1 MKFSKGISSII
12 CRRIPFTVALKHKHQ
27 ACAALLNP
35 SSPEPLVWPSPLKL
49 IIELDPDA
57 KVLLEKALMD
67 ANMQREKA
75 ILMEKFITPPCPLKS
90 DAHIDAYDDNDLAS
104 EKQHCSTSCAEVKSN
119 DFVDQEISPLKL
131 KGLRTS
137 NFNEENSSLK
147 SLSALFGKL
156 SEQNPGKYV

>member
-49 IIELDPDA
+49 IIELDSDA

-104 EKQHCSTSCAEVKSN
+104 EDSDTELCCNIEAQPCGHRMCAHCTLTLCCHKKPNPTTARPTAPVCPFCRSSIAQLLV
-119 DFVDQEISPLKL
+119 
-131 KGLRTS
+131 LR
-137 NFNEENSSLK
+137 
-147 SLSALFGKL
+147 
-156 SEQNPGKYV
+156 